1 MTANRRRGL
10 IAGVLALS
18 AIVAIAMVAGQG
30 DDETEPVVGPVAPLT
45 GLRIDDADVA
55 TRPALAVKVD
65 NVSAGN
71 AMALPQSGLVRADVV
86 LEEIVEGDI
95 TRLIAVYHSRSPG
108 RVGPVRSAR
117 TTDVHLLPQLGTT
130 LLAWSGGNDGVVR
143 AVRDSPAIID
153 LGFDRATDSYARDP
167 SRRAPHNLYV
177 EADELWDLAPGD
189 LPAPDPLF
197 TFGEADR
204 PPPPSARPA
213 SGADI
218 TWGGGPGASPVTWRW
233 EPELELYVRTQ
244 RGEPHVDVDG
254 EALTARNVVILLTP
268 YGQSPADTRSPE
280 ALTVGSGDALVLT
293 NGTVVPGRWDRPA
306 EDVPA
311 ALVDIDQQV
320 IKLTP
325 GQSWI
330 QLPRPGEVT
339 IID

>member
-1 MTANRRRGL
+1 
-10 IAGVLALS
+10 VL
-18 AIVAIAMVAGQG
+18 
-30 DDETEPVVGPVAPLT
+30 
-45 GLRIDDADVA
+45 
-55 TRPALAVKVD
+55 
-65 NVSAGN
+65 
-71 AMALPQSGLVRADVV
+71 
-86 LEEIVEGDI
+86 
-95 TRLIAVYHSRSPG
+95 HSEMPG

-143 AVRDSPAIID
+143 AVRESPAIID
-153 LGFDRATDSYARDP
+153 LGFDRATSSYSRDP

-177 EADELWDLAPGD
+177 EADELWDLAPEG

-204 PPPPSARPA
+204 SPPPSARPA

-254 EALTARNVVILLTP
+254 DVLTAQNVVILLTP

-280 ALTVGSGDALVLT
+280 ALTVGSCDALVLT
-293 NGTVVPGRWDRPA
+293 NGTVVPGRWDRPS

-311 ALVDIDQQV
+311 ALVDPDQQV
-320 IKLTP
+320 IELTP
-325 GQSWI
+325 GRSWI

-339 IID
+339 IVE